1 MPTHPYSISSAA
13 PPRRLGETLLVVAAV
28 GIGGACTT
36 STEPTVDEVFEA
48 YTEGVVTEVVEVAPD
63 EWRIADERVVADTNA
78 TSLVA
83 RRLDGTVDTISGAA
97 LDNLAN
103 TAQPEQQR
111 AGGGFGLGS
120 LLLYSYLGRRLFAGS
135 ARGYAGPSS
144 QAYVNSGTFNRVQQ
158 TTGQR
163 LNATSRTRTVSRPAG
178 GRSGFGSGRAGRG
191 FGG

>member
-1 MPTHPYSISSAA
+1 MPTDPYSISIPL

-36 STEPTVDEVFEA
+36 STQPSVDEVFEA

-83 RRLDGTVDTISGAA
+83 RRLDGSVDTISGAA
-97 LDNLAN
+97 LDNLASQ
-103 TAQPEQQR
+103 AEPEQQR
-111 AGGGFGLGS
+111 ANGGFGLGS

-144 QAYVNSGTFNRVQQ
+144 QAYVNNGTFNRVQQ
-158 TTGQR
+158 STGQR

-178 GRSGFGSGRAGRG
+178 GRSGFGSGRSGRG

>member
-1 MPTHPYSISSAA
+1 MPTDPYSISR
-13 PPRRLGETLLVVAAV
+13 PVPRRRLGEALLVVAAV
-28 GIGGACTT
+28 GVGGACTT
-36 STEPTVDEVFEA
+36 SSQPSVDEVFDA

-63 EWRIADERVVADTNA
+63 EWRISDERVVADTNA

-83 RRLDGTVDTISGAA
+83 RPLDGTVDTIRGAA

-103 TAQPEQQR
+103 QAQPEQQR
-111 AGGGFGLGS
+111 ANGGFGLGS
-120 LLLYSYLGRRLFAGS
+120 LLLYSYIGGRLFGGG

-144 QAYVNSGTFNRVQQ
+144 QAYVNNNAFTRVQQ

-163 LNATSRTRTVSRPAG
+163 LNATSRTRSVSRPAG
-178 GRSGFGSGRAGRG
+178 GRSGFGSGQSGRS